1 MGDMGRAEFIA
12 ACAPAPAR
20 TLVPQRLAFWVGE
33 REHASDLLREVG
45 DCPEIAV
52 HIYAT
57 TPPLG
62 TGDGTVA
69 AAVCPEH
76 GAALDFAGLDDDAA
90 ELLPTVGQAFAAHGY
105 LTVGGPP

>member
-1 MGDMGRAEFIA
+1 MEDLGRAEFIA
-12 ACAPAPAR
+12 VCAPSPAK
-20 TLVPQRLAFWVGE
+20 TLTPQRLAFWVGE
-33 REHASDLLREVG
+33 RANATALLRTAG

-76 GAALDFAGLDDDAA
+76 GAALDFAGIVEDA
-90 ELLPTVGQAFAAHGY
+90 LGLWPTVSGAFAEHGY
-105 LTVGGPP
+105 TTVGGPP